1 MGQLARRDVTAALR
15 FLRDAS
21 AAADG
26 VARFV
31 RFGVEHLPR
40 LVGSELSTMSYC
52 DLESGRRWVRSNPP
66 NAISASDL
74 QCFNHYFYDHP
85 LVQYHSR
92 HPNGASRKITDA
104 MPQNRFQHTALYNEY
119 YRRIGIDY
127 VIALPLYVD
136 RRALVSFVLN
146 RSRSDFS
153 ERDRQV
159 LDLIRQHLASLY
171 RNAAALERAQLA
183 AGQLTE
189 LVLADG
195 WSLVTLDAQGRVR
208 TVSGRAGA
216 LIGAWC
222 PGAQLRVGVT
232 LPERFDR
239 WLRAALDAT
248 DVAVNVAAPLELR
261 EADRSLTAYLLPDP
275 DHHAGFLVLLEE
287 TAAIAGAESFALL
300 PLTRREREVLAW
312 VAAGKTNQEIATILA
327 ASPRT
332 VQKHLEHIFTK
343 LGVETRTA
351 AVMRA
356 LSLVRSAAATKAS
369 TTAEP

>member
-31 RFGVEHLPR
+31 QFGVESLPR

-52 DLESGRRWVRSNPP
+52 DLESGRRRVRSNPP

-74 QCFNHYFYDHP
+74 QCFDHFFYDHP
-85 LVQYHSR
+85 LVRYHAG

-104 MPQNRFQHTALYNEY
+104 MSQHRFRNTALYNEY

-159 LDLIRQHLASLY
+159 LDLIRQQLAFLY

-189 LVLADG
+189 LMLAEG
-195 WSLVTLDAQGRVR
+195 WSLVALDAQGRVR
-208 TVSGRAGA
+208 SLSRGAGA
-216 LIGAWC
+216 LIGGWC
-222 PGAQLRVGVT
+222 PHARLRVGIT

-239 WLRAALDAT
+239 WLRPALDPT
-248 DVAVNVAAPLELR
+248 DTAFSFTAPLELH
-261 EADRSLTAYLLPDP
+261 EVDRRLIAYLLPDP
-275 DHHAGFLVLLEE
+275 DHHGGFLVLLEE
-287 TAAIAGAESFALL
+287 TAIAGAESFTSWL
-300 PLTRREREVLAW
+300 LTRREREVLAW
-312 VAAGKTNQEIATILA
+312 VAAGKTNQEIGAILV

-356 LSLVRSAAATKAS
+356 MSVAPSGAVTRNPSARPS
-369 TTAEP
+369 